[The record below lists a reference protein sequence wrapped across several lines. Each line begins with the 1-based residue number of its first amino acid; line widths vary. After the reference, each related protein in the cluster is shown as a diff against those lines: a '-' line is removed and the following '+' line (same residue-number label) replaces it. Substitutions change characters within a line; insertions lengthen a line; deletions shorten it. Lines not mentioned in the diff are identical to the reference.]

1 MYSKDFLTKWVYVM
15 NKFCL
20 MLLLS
25 LCTTMAYAEKGD
37 VVTEVKQIIEFSDIN
52 KNSLY
57 SASKQWVA
65 TNFKSA
71 NSVIQMDDKEE
82 GVLIGK
88 GTIDYPCTGNSWQ
101 CGGLSGAFIK
111 FTLKI
116 ETKDNKVRITFSD
129 ITHYDP
135 NVIIDKKPFETQ
147 VKQLT
152 KYDNLTAVRNKFD
165 EIIKDY
171 EMSIKKIHL
180 TDNNW

>member
-1 MYSKDFLTKWVYVM
+1 MKKYVA
-15 NKFCL
+15 FSL
-20 MLLLS
+20 LVLLS
-25 LCTTMAYAEKGD
+25 PLCTTTAYAEKGD
-37 VVTEVKQIIEFSDIN
+37 VITELKQVVEFSDIN

-57 SASKQWVA
+57 SASKQWIA
-65 TNFKSA
+65 TSFKSA

-88 GTIDYPCTGNSWQ
+88 GNIDYPCTGNSWQ

-111 FTLKI
+111 FTIKI
-116 ETKDNKVRITFSD
+116 ETKDNKARVTFSD
-129 ITHYDP
+129 IMHYDP

-165 EIIKDY
+165 EIVKDY
-171 EMSIKKIHL
+171 TASIEKIHS
-180 TDNNW
+180 TDNAW